1 MKISYGITVKDELVE
16 LDRLLNILYLYK
28 RPVDEIFIIF
38 DNKNGSQAVGDYLRA
53 RTVSENPFMWH
64 SFDFGGH
71 FAELKNFLTK
81 QCSGDYIFQLDAD
94 EYPTKHLLVNL
105 PSLLENNPQVDVF
118 LVPRV
123 NTVTDLTQQ
132 HIDKWGW
139 RVDEKGWVNYPDHQW
154 RIYKNT
160 PDIVWV
166 NKVHERLSGFKAFAP
181 LPPEEE
187 WSLYHP
193 KDINRQERQNALYDT
208 L

>member
-28 RPVDEIFIIF
+28 RPVDEIVIIF
-38 DNKNGSQAVGDYLRA
+38 DNKNGSEAVGDYLRA
-53 RTVSENPFMWH
+53 RTVSESPFLWH
-64 SFDFGGH
+64 SFSFEGH

-94 EYPTKHLLVNL
+94 EYPTRHLLLHLSN
-105 PSLLENNPQVDVF
+105 LLEDNPQVDVF

-123 NTVTDLTQQ
+123 NTVTDLIQQ

-139 RVDEKGWVNYPDHQW
+139 RVDEKGWVNYPDYQW

-160 PDIVWV
+160 SDIVWV
-166 NKVHERLSGFKAFAP
+166 NKVHERLSGFKTFAP
-181 LPPEEE
+181 LPAEEE

-193 KDINRQERQNALYDT
+193 KDIVRQERQNALYDT